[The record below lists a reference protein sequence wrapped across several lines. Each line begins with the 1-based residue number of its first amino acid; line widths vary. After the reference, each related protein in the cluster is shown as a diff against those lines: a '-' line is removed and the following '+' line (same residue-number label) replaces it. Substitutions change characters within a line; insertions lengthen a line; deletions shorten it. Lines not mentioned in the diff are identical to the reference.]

1 MCACVD
7 SLEWLC
13 CVCIAAS
20 HDSYG
25 LDDND
30 DVGDDA
36 MPTRADDTAAGV
48 IDTVSAAA
56 AGVDLGSIGTV
67 DVPTGVCEFM
77 RAGCASYE

>member
-1 MCACVD
+1 MVM
-7 SLEWLC
+7 L

-25 LDDND
+25 LDDD

-48 IDTVSAAA
+48 IDTPSAAAA
-56 AGVDLGSIGTV
+56 AGVDLDSVGAV
-67 DVPTGVCEFM
+67 DVPTGVGEFM
-77 RAGCASYE
+77 RAGCTS